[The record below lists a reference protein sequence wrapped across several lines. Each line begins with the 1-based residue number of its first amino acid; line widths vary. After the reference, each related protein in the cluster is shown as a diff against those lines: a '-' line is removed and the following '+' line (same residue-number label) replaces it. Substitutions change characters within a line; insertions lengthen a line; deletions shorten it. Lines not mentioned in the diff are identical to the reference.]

1 MSPSAA
7 RAASVASS
15 EGLPCAGPPSARRP
29 SSHCH
34 TIAGPPPAR
43 PASSPLAHL
52 VHPEDDGALGAA

>member
-7 RAASVASS
+7 CAASVASS
-15 EGLPCAGPPSARRP
+15 EGLPCAGPPSAHRP

-34 TIAGPPPAR
+34 TVAGPSPPR
-43 PASSPLAHL
+43 PASSPPVLL